1 MRQLTDVAEIAARS
15 AVVALEAAWIAVLVA
30 GSLAFLQVGD
40 ASDPLRLAVALMAV
54 FGVCAATV
62 VVTLLPTYRRGR

>member
-40 ASDPLRLAVALMAV
+40 ASDPLRLAGALMAV
-54 FGVCAATV
+54 FGVCTATV
-62 VVTLLPTYRRGR
+62 VVTLLPMYRRGR